1 MGMYSDNRFDNE
13 LSEDGNELS
22 EDGNGLSE
30 DGNGLSED
38 GNRLSEDSNGL
49 SEEEMARATEVIIP
63 APDATPT
70 PGNQAPG
77 NQAPGNQASG
87 NQEAAD
93 VSQEDFPSAALL
105 PDAGQR
111 MSLGRAMGVSAA
123 VGVAGVCV
131 ASVLTKEDASLSRA
145 ATPDNEKSADDIAAN
160 AGAGDDTERV
170 EVPAAPHVTISYEDT
185 PMNSGMETC
194 DAGDI
199 ADAGANH
206 VGGAEAPDPLFGG
219 FGSLC
224 ADI

>member
-1 MGMYSDNRFDNE
+1 MGMYSDNRFYNE
-13 LSEDGNELS
+13 LSEDS
-22 EDGNGLSE
+22 NGLSE
-30 DGNGLSED
+30 DG
-38 GNRLSEDSNGL
+38 NGL
-49 SEEEMARATEVIIP
+49 SEEEMARATEVIVP

-70 PGNQAPG
+70 PGNQAP
-77 NQAPGNQASG
+77 G

-131 ASVLTKEDASLSRA
+131 ASVLTKEDASLSHA

-206 VGGAEAPDPLFGG
+206 VGGAETPDPLFGG

>member
-13 LSEDGNELS
+13 LSEDGNRLTEDSNGLT
-22 EDGNGLSE
+22 EDG
-30 DGNGLSED
+30 
-38 GNRLSEDSNGL
+38 NGL
-49 SEEEMARATEVIIP
+49 SEEEMARATEVIVP

-77 NQAPGNQASG
+77 NQAPG

>member
-13 LSEDGNELS
+13 LSEDGNRLT

-30 DGNGLSED
+30 DGNGLSE
-38 GNRLSEDSNGL
+38 
-49 SEEEMARATEVIIP
+49 EEMARATEVIVP

-70 PGNQAPG
+70 PGNQAS
-77 NQAPGNQASG
+77 GNQASG

>member
-13 LSEDGNELS
+13 LSEDGN
-22 EDGNGLSE
+22 G
-30 DGNGLSED
+30 
-38 GNRLSEDSNGL
+38 LSEDSNGL
-49 SEEEMARATEVIIP
+49 SEEEMARATEVIVP

-70 PGNQAPG
+70 PGNQASG
-77 NQAPGNQASG
+77 NQAPG

-111 MSLGRAMGVSAA
+111 MSLGRTMGVSAA

-206 VGGAEAPDPLFGG
+206 VGGAETPDPLFGG

>member
-22 EDGNGLSE
+22 EDGNGLT
-30 DGNGLSED
+30 
-38 GNRLSEDSNGL
+38 
-49 SEEEMARATEVIIP
+49 EEEMARATEVIVP

-77 NQAPGNQASG
+77 NQASGNQAAG
-87 NQEAAD
+87 NQAAAD

-145 ATPDNEKSADDIAAN
+145 ATPENEKSADDIAAN

-206 VGGAEAPDPLFGG
+206 VGGAEATDPLFGG

>member
-13 LSEDGNELS
+13 LSEDGNRLT
-22 EDGNGLSE
+22 
-30 DGNGLSED
+30 ED
-38 GNRLSEDSNGL
+38 GNRLSEDGNGL
-49 SEEEMARATEVIIP
+49 SEEEMARATEVIVP

-70 PGNQAPG
+70 PGNQAS
-77 NQAPGNQASG
+77 GNQASG

-206 VGGAEAPDPLFGG
+206 VGGAETPDPLFGG

>member
-1 MGMYSDNRFDNE
+1 MGMYSDNRFDN
-13 LSEDGNELS
+13 GLS

-30 DGNGLSED
+30 DGNGLT
-38 GNRLSEDSNGL
+38 
-49 SEEEMARATEVIIP
+49 EEEMARATEVIVP

-77 NQAPGNQASG
+77 NQASGNQAPG

-145 ATPDNEKSADDIAAN
+145 ATPENEKSADDIAAN
-160 AGAGDDTERV
+160 AGAGDDTERG

>member
-30 DGNGLSED
+30 DGNGLSE
-38 GNRLSEDSNGL
+38 
-49 SEEEMARATEVIIP
+49 EEMARATEVIVP

-77 NQAPGNQASG
+77 NQAPGNQA
-87 NQEAAD
+87 AAD

-105 PDAGQR
+105 PEAGQR

-145 ATPDNEKSADDIAAN
+145 ATPENEKSADDIAAN

-206 VGGAEAPDPLFGG
+206 VGGAEATDPLFGG

>member
-1 MGMYSDNRFDNE
+1 MGMYSDKRFDNE
-13 LSEDGNELS
+13 LSEDG
-22 EDGNGLSE
+22 
-30 DGNGLSED
+30 
-38 GNRLSEDSNGL
+38 NGL
-49 SEEEMARATEVIIP
+49 SEEEMARATEVIVP

-70 PGNQAPG
+70 PGNQASGNQASG
-77 NQAPGNQASG
+77 NQAPG

-224 ADI
+224 TDI

>member
-13 LSEDGNELS
+13 LSEDGNRLS
-22 EDGNGLSE
+22 EDG
-30 DGNGLSED
+30 
-38 GNRLSEDSNGL
+38 NGL
-49 SEEEMARATEVIIP
+49 SEEEMARATEVIVP

-70 PGNQAPG
+70 PGNQASG
-77 NQAPGNQASG
+77 NQAPG

-206 VGGAEAPDPLFGG
+206 VGGAETPDPLFGG

>member
-13 LSEDGNELS
+13 LSEDGN
-22 EDGNGLSE
+22 GLSE
-30 DGNGLSED
+30 DGKGLSED
-38 GNRLSEDSNGL
+38 GKGL
-49 SEEEMARATEVIIP
+49 TEEEMARATEVIVP

-77 NQAPGNQASG
+77 NQASGNQAPGNQAPG
-87 NQEAAD
+87 NQAAAD

-105 PDAGQR
+105 PEAGQR

-145 ATPDNEKSADDIAAN
+145 ATPENEKSADDIAAN

>member
-1 MGMYSDNRFDNE
+1 MGMYSDNRFDN
-13 LSEDGNELS
+13 GLS

-30 DGNGLSED
+30 DGNGLSE
-38 GNRLSEDSNGL
+38 
-49 SEEEMARATEVIIP
+49 EEMARATEVIVP

-77 NQAPGNQASG
+77 NQASGNQAPGNQV
-87 NQEAAD
+87 AAD

-170 EVPAAPHVTISYEDT
+170 EVPAAPHVTISYEDM

-199 ADAGANH
+199 ADAGTNH
-206 VGGAEAPDPLFGG
+206 VGGAEATDPLFGG

>member
-13 LSEDGNELS
+13 LSEDGN
-22 EDGNGLSE
+22 
-30 DGNGLSED
+30 
-38 GNRLSEDSNGL
+38 GL
-49 SEEEMARATEVIIP
+49 SEEEMARATEVIVP

-77 NQAPGNQASG
+77 NQASGNQASGNQAPG

-145 ATPDNEKSADDIAAN
+145 ATPENEKSTDDIAAN

-206 VGGAEAPDPLFGG
+206 VSGAEAPDPLFGG

>member
-1 MGMYSDNRFDNE
+1 MGMYSDNRFNNE
-13 LSEDGNELS
+13 LSEDGNRLT

-30 DGNGLSED
+30 DGNGLSE
-38 GNRLSEDSNGL
+38 
-49 SEEEMARATEVIIP
+49 EEMARATEVIVP

-70 PGNQAPG
+70 PGNQAS
-77 NQAPGNQASG
+77 GNQASG

-131 ASVLTKEDASLSRA
+131 ASVLTKEDASLSHA

-160 AGAGDDTERV
+160 AGAGDDTKRV

>member
-1 MGMYSDNRFDNE
+1 MGMYSDNRFNNE
-13 LSEDGNELS
+13 LT

-30 DGNGLSED
+30 DGNGLSE
-38 GNRLSEDSNGL
+38 
-49 SEEEMARATEVIIP
+49 EEMARATEVIVP

-70 PGNQAPG
+70 PGNQASG
-77 NQAPGNQASG
+77 NQAPG

-111 MSLGRAMGVSAA
+111 MSLGRAMGVCAA
-123 VGVAGVCV
+123 VVVAGVCV

-206 VGGAEAPDPLFGG
+206 VGGAETPDPLFGG

>member
-13 LSEDGNELS
+13 LSEDGN
-22 EDGNGLSE
+22 GLSE
-30 DGNGLSED
+30 DGNELSED
-38 GNRLSEDSNGL
+38 GNGL
-49 SEEEMARATEVIIP
+49 SEEEMARATEVIVP

-70 PGNQAPG
+70 PGNQASGNQAPG
-77 NQAPGNQASG
+77 NQAPGNQA
-87 NQEAAD
+87 AAD

-131 ASVLTKEDASLSRA
+131 ASVLSKEDASLSRA
-145 ATPDNEKSADDIAAN
+145 ATPENEKLADDIAAN

>member
-1 MGMYSDNRFDNE
+1 MGMYSDNRFDN
-13 LSEDGNELS
+13 GLS

-30 DGNGLSED
+30 DGNGLT
-38 GNRLSEDSNGL
+38 
-49 SEEEMARATEVIIP
+49 EEEMARATEVIVP

-77 NQAPGNQASG
+77 NQAPGNQV
-87 NQEAAD
+87 AAD

-145 ATPDNEKSADDIAAN
+145 ATPENEKSADDIAAN

-206 VGGAEAPDPLFGG
+206 VGGAEATDTLFGG

>member
-1 MGMYSDNRFDNE
+1 MGMYSDNRFDNG
-13 LSEDGNELS
+13 LSD
-22 EDGNGLSE
+22 DGNGLSE

-38 GNRLSEDSNGL
+38 GKGL
-49 SEEEMARATEVIIP
+49 TEEEMARATEVIVP

-77 NQAPGNQASG
+77 NQASGNQASG
-87 NQEAAD
+87 NQALGNQAAAD

-145 ATPDNEKSADDIAAN
+145 ATPENEKSADDIAAN

-206 VGGAEAPDPLFGG
+206 VGGAEATDPLFGG

>member
-1 MGMYSDNRFDNE
+1 MGMYSDNRFNNE
-13 LSEDGNELS
+13 LT

-30 DGNGLSED
+30 DGNGLSE
-38 GNRLSEDSNGL
+38 
-49 SEEEMARATEVIIP
+49 EEMARATEVIVP

-70 PGNQAPG
+70 PGNQASG
-77 NQAPGNQASG
+77 NQAPG

-206 VGGAEAPDPLFGG
+206 VGGAETPDPLFGG

>member
-30 DGNGLSED
+30 DGNGLSE
-38 GNRLSEDSNGL
+38 
-49 SEEEMARATEVIIP
+49 EEMARATEVIVP

-77 NQAPGNQASG
+77 NQAPG

-145 ATPDNEKSADDIAAN
+145 ATPENEKSADDIAAN
-160 AGAGDDTERV
+160 AGASDDTERV

>member
-1 MGMYSDNRFDNE
+1 MGMYSDNRFYNE
-13 LSEDGNELS
+13 LT

-30 DGNGLSED
+30 DGNGLSE
-38 GNRLSEDSNGL
+38 
-49 SEEEMARATEVIIP
+49 EEMARATEVIVP

-70 PGNQAPG
+70 PGNQAP
-77 NQAPGNQASG
+77 G

>member
-13 LSEDGNELS
+13 LSEDGNGLT
-22 EDGNGLSE
+22 EDG
-30 DGNGLSED
+30 
-38 GNRLSEDSNGL
+38 NGL
-49 SEEEMARATEVIIP
+49 SEEEMARATEVIVP

-70 PGNQAPG
+70 PGNQAS
-77 NQAPGNQASG
+77 GNQASG

-206 VGGAEAPDPLFGG
+206 VGGAETPDPLFGG

>member
-1 MGMYSDNRFDNE
+1 MGMYSDNRFN
-13 LSEDGNELS
+13 NELS

-38 GNRLSEDSNGL
+38 GNGLSEDGNGL
-49 SEEEMARATEVIIP
+49 SEEEMARATEVIVP

-70 PGNQAPG
+70 PGNQASG
-77 NQAPGNQASG
+77 NQAPG

-206 VGGAEAPDPLFGG
+206 VGGAETPDPLFGG

>member
-1 MGMYSDNRFDNE
+1 MYSDNRFYNE
-13 LSEDGNELS
+13 LSEDGNRLT

-30 DGNGLSED
+30 DGNGLSE
-38 GNRLSEDSNGL
+38 
-49 SEEEMARATEVIIP
+49 EEMARATEVIVP

-77 NQAPGNQASG
+77 NQEAG
-87 NQEAAD
+87 NQEAGNQEAVD

-206 VGGAEAPDPLFGG
+206 VGGAEAPNPLFGG

>member
-13 LSEDGNELS
+13 LSEDGN
-22 EDGNGLSE
+22 GLSE
-30 DGNGLSED
+30 DSNG
-38 GNRLSEDSNGL
+38 LSEDSNGL
-49 SEEEMARATEVIIP
+49 SEEEMARATEVIVP

-70 PGNQAPG
+70 PGNQAS
-77 NQAPGNQASG
+77 GNQASG

-206 VGGAEAPDPLFGG
+206 VGGAETPDPLFGG

>member
-13 LSEDGNELS
+13 LSEDGNRLT
-22 EDGNGLSE
+22 EDSNG
-30 DGNGLSED
+30 
-38 GNRLSEDSNGL
+38 LSEDSNGL
-49 SEEEMARATEVIIP
+49 SEEEMARATEVIVP

-70 PGNQAPG
+70 PGNQASG
-77 NQAPGNQASG
+77 NQAPGNQGS
-87 NQEAAD
+87 AD

-206 VGGAEAPDPLFGG
+206 VGGAETPDPLFGG

>member
-13 LSEDGNELS
+13 
-22 EDGNGLSE
+22 
-30 DGNGLSED
+30 
-38 GNRLSEDSNGL
+38 LSEDSNGL
-49 SEEEMARATEVIIP
+49 SEEEMARATEVIVP

-70 PGNQAPG
+70 PGNQAL
-77 NQAPGNQASG
+77 GNQASG

-224 ADI
+224 ANI

>member
-1 MGMYSDNRFDNE
+1 MGMYSDNRFDN
-13 LSEDGNELS
+13 GLS

-30 DGNGLSED
+30 DGNGLT
-38 GNRLSEDSNGL
+38 
-49 SEEEMARATEVIIP
+49 EEEMARATEVIVP

-70 PGNQAPG
+70 PGNQASG
-77 NQAPGNQASG
+77 NQAPGNQV
-87 NQEAAD
+87 AAD
-93 VSQEDFPSAALL
+93 VSQEDFPLAALL
-105 PDAGQR
+105 PNAGQR

-160 AGAGDDTERV
+160 AGAGDSTERI

-199 ADAGANH
+199 ADASANH
-206 VGGAEAPDPLFGG
+206 VGGAEAPDSLFGG
-219 FGSLC
+219 FGSVC

>member
-13 LSEDGNELS
+13 LSEDGN
-22 EDGNGLSE
+22 
-30 DGNGLSED
+30 
-38 GNRLSEDSNGL
+38 RLTEDSNGL
-49 SEEEMARATEVIIP
+49 SEEEMARATEVIVP

-70 PGNQAPG
+70 PGNQAS
-77 NQAPGNQASG
+77 GNQASG

>member
-13 LSEDGNELS
+13 LSEDGNRLT
-22 EDGNGLSE
+22 EDSNG
-30 DGNGLSED
+30 
-38 GNRLSEDSNGL
+38 LSEDSNGL
-49 SEEEMARATEVIIP
+49 SEEEMARATEVIVP

-70 PGNQAPG
+70 PGNQASG
-77 NQAPGNQASG
+77 NQAPGNQES
-87 NQEAAD
+87 AD

-199 ADAGANH
+199 AYAGANH

>member
-1 MGMYSDNRFDNE
+1 MGMYSDNRFY
-13 LSEDGNELS
+13 NELS

-30 DGNGLSED
+30 DGNGLSE
-38 GNRLSEDSNGL
+38 
-49 SEEEMARATEVIIP
+49 EEMARATEVIVP

-70 PGNQAPG
+70 PGNQAP
-77 NQAPGNQASG
+77 G

-206 VGGAEAPDPLFGG
+206 VGGAETPDPLFGG

>member
-13 LSEDGNELS
+13 LSEDGN
-22 EDGNGLSE
+22 G
-30 DGNGLSED
+30 
-38 GNRLSEDSNGL
+38 LSEDSNGL
-49 SEEEMARATEVIIP
+49 SEEEMARATEVIVP

-70 PGNQAPG
+70 
-77 NQAPGNQASG
+77 PGNQASG

-199 ADAGANH
+199 AYAGANH
-206 VGGAEAPDPLFGG
+206 VGGAETPDPLFGG

>member
-1 MGMYSDNRFDNE
+1 MGMYSDNRFYNE
-13 LSEDGNELS
+13 LT

-30 DGNGLSED
+30 DGNGLSE
-38 GNRLSEDSNGL
+38 
-49 SEEEMARATEVIIP
+49 EEMARATEVIVP

-70 PGNQAPG
+70 
-77 NQAPGNQASG
+77 PGNQASG

-206 VGGAEAPDPLFGG
+206 VGGAETPDPLFGG

>member
-1 MGMYSDNRFDNE
+1 MGMYSDNRFNNE
-13 LSEDGNELS
+13 LT

-30 DGNGLSED
+30 DGNGLSE
-38 GNRLSEDSNGL
+38 
-49 SEEEMARATEVIIP
+49 EEMARATEVIVP

-70 PGNQAPG
+70 PGNQAP
-77 NQAPGNQASG
+77 G

-206 VGGAEAPDPLFGG
+206 VGGAETPDPLFGG

>member
-13 LSEDGNELS
+13 LSEDGNRLTEDSNGLT
-22 EDGNGLSE
+22 EDG
-30 DGNGLSED
+30 
-38 GNRLSEDSNGL
+38 NGL
-49 SEEEMARATEVIIP
+49 SEEEMARATEVIVP

-70 PGNQAPG
+70 
-77 NQAPGNQASG
+77 PGNQASG

-145 ATPDNEKSADDIAAN
+145 ATPENEKSADDIAAN

-170 EVPAAPHVTISYEDT
+170 EVPAAPHVTISYEDM

-199 ADAGANH
+199 ADAGTNH
-206 VGGAEAPDPLFGG
+206 VGGAETPDPLFGG

>member
-1 MGMYSDNRFDNE
+1 MGMYSDNRFDN
-13 LSEDGNELS
+13 
-22 EDGNGLSE
+22 GLSE
-30 DGNGLSED
+30 DGNGLT
-38 GNRLSEDSNGL
+38 
-49 SEEEMARATEVIIP
+49 EEEMARATEVIVP

-77 NQAPGNQASG
+77 NQASGNQAAG
-87 NQEAAD
+87 NQAAAD

-145 ATPDNEKSADDIAAN
+145 ATPENEKSADDIAAN

-206 VGGAEAPDPLFGG
+206 VGGAETPDSLFGG

>member
-13 LSEDGNELS
+13 LSEDGK
-22 EDGNGLSE
+22 GLSE
-30 DGNGLSED
+30 DG
-38 GNRLSEDSNGL
+38 NGL
-49 SEEEMARATEVIIP
+49 SEEEMARATEVIVP
-63 APDATPT
+63 TPDATPT
-70 PGNQAPG
+70 PGNQTPG

-87 NQEAAD
+87 NQAAAE

-145 ATPDNEKSADDIAAN
+145 ATPENEKSTDDIAAN

-170 EVPAAPHVTISYEDT
+170 EGPAAPHVTISYEDT

-219 FGSLC
+219 FGSVC

>member
-1 MGMYSDNRFDNE
+1 MGMYSDNRFD
-13 LSEDGNELS
+13 NELS

-38 GNRLSEDSNGL
+38 GNGL
-49 SEEEMARATEVIIP
+49 TEEEMARATEVIVP

-70 PGNQAPG
+70 PGNQASG
-77 NQAPGNQASG
+77 NQAPG

-206 VGGAEAPDPLFGG
+206 VGGAETPDPLFGG

>member
-13 LSEDGNELS
+13 LSEDGNRLT
-22 EDGNGLSE
+22 
-30 DGNGLSED
+30 ED
-38 GNRLSEDSNGL
+38 GNRLTEDGNGL
-49 SEEEMARATEVIIP
+49 SEEEMARATEVIVP

-77 NQAPGNQASG
+77 NQAPG

>member
-1 MGMYSDNRFDNE
+1 MGMYSDNRFDN
-13 LSEDGNELS
+13 
-22 EDGNGLSE
+22 GLSE
-30 DGNGLSED
+30 DG
-38 GNRLSEDSNGL
+38 NGL
-49 SEEEMARATEVIIP
+49 SEEEMARATEVIVP

-77 NQAPGNQASG
+77 NQAPGNQAPG